1 MDMSHAPTLSLH
13 YSHYLFHSSYT
24 TVLVPLHCGLC
35 TIFSYFSSTRLIL
48 FYTVPTSRFL
58 CSHAFPVSDTVHA
71 LPVFYLRYSP
81 PPLYHISRQYTL
93 FYPLSSFGLRV
104 LGAPCTL
111 VTSWISQIS
120 LSVISVLCPHS
131 LAFPLSSPGLLP
143 DLYPQLAH

>member
-1 MDMSHAPTLSLH
+1 MSHALTLSLH

-24 TVLVPLHCGLC
+24 TVLVPLHYGLC
-35 TIFSYFSSTRLIL
+35 TIFSYFSSTCLIL
-48 FYTVPTSRFL
+48 FYTVPTSHFL
-58 CSHAFPVSDTVHA
+58 CSHAFPVSDTVHGS
-71 LPVFYLRYSP
+71 PVFYLRYSP

-120 LSVISVLCPHS
+120 SSVSSVLRPHP
-131 LAFPLSSPGLLP
+131 LAISLSSPGHLP
-143 DLYPQLAH
+143 DHYPQLAH